1 MIIYGKNTT
10 KEVILKNRPIY
21 KVYLDNKFQDREIIN
36 LLRKN
41 EISFLKVSKHELN
54 LLTNNAVHQGIV
66 MEVQDYESFQ
76 LEEVFTSKMKTLVL
90 LDKIF
95 DPQNLGAI
103 IRTVEAFKV
112 DGLIIAKKRQAQIT
126 PLVAKVASGA
136 LEYVKII
143 LVDNLYQTVRKL
155 KEQDFYIIGTSLEGE
170 EISLKMPLKEKNC
183 LIMGSEGRGI
193 SYMLEKS
200 SDVLVKIPMQGKINS
215 LNVSV
220 ATGILLYQLTQKK
233 IR

>member
-170 EISLKMPLKEKNC
+170 EISLKMPLREKNC

-233 IR
+233 

>member
-170 EISLKMPLKEKNC
+170 EISFKMPLKEKNC

-233 IR
+233 

>member
-143 LVDNLYQTVRKL
+143 LVDIFYQTLRKL
-155 KEQDFYIIGTSLEGE
+155 KEQDFYIIGASLEGE

-233 IR
+233 

>member
-233 IR
+233 

>member
-21 KVYLDNKFQDREIIN
+21 KMYLDNKFQDREIIN

-233 IR
+233 